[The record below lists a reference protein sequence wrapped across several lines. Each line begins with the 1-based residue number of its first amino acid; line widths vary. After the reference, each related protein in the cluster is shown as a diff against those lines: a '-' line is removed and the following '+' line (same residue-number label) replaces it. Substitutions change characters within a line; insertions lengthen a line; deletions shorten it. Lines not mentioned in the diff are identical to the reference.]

1 MKNAEFSKFL
11 STCNILRRVMAFLL
25 CVVLVLSFV
34 ACKEDDTSS
43 DIQSATQSTTQSNT
57 QSSTQSE
64 TQSTTQSGTVSS
76 ESTGSKSEM
85 TETVDIN
92 KGKIDITSDL
102 KETVKRDDDGEVK
115 APVNPAGLSTN
126 YVGGAEREA
135 NAMRNKILNTGNTE
149 EYYTITGTKYYVSP
163 GGNDENSGT
172 SPQEAIRTIDGV
184 NTLKLKA
191 GDAVLFERGAVF
203 RQTQAV
209 RTIDGVIYGSYGKG
223 EKPKLLASPMNFAEA
238 KWQPSERKNIWK
250 TMYIYDEAG
259 SMVFE
264 HGEEIGYLKT
274 SVRNLTA
281 NTQFYFNES
290 DGYMYLYCDK
300 GNPSDVYESIEVG
313 TKVPNFNI
321 PARTGAIIDNICA
334 KYSSW
339 IGIKGHFNCT
349 DVVVTNCEIGFVGGY
364 LYGVVRAGNAIQ
376 CWQGVQERFVVQN
389 CWIYQTFDTAV
400 SWQGSGGEGYKY
412 MNIVFDS
419 NLTEYNN
426 CDYEHWDHGATLG
439 DFQITNNMMR
449 FTALGWGTRI
459 DDGGV
464 RGIEG
469 VFYADTS
476 DMLHVGKVIVKNN
489 VIDCPDRKVFDW
501 EINGEDYKG
510 NVVWDT
516 WDKYYEI
523 SGTRVYWKQAYRNST
538 EIVRGTQRVETDGS
552 VRGTTKEVIEE
563 GLKRFDPT
571 LKFTWIE

>member
-1 MKNAEFSKFL
+1 MKSISFKKIFSSKNAICRL
-11 STCNILRRVMAFLL
+11 VAVLL
-25 CVVLVLSFV
+25 CVVLVLSF
-34 ACKEDDTSS
+34 AGCKDSEDNTDKNNASS
-43 DIQSATQSTTQSNT
+43 GS
-57 QSSTQSE
+57 QSS
-64 TQSTTQSGTVSS
+64 TQSGTVSGDGTTSDS
-76 ESTGSKSEM
+76 EK
-85 TETVDIN
+85 VDPIS
-92 KGKIDITSDL
+92 GKITFNSNLTATVARDDANEEKAPIDCSDL
-102 KETVKRDDDGEVK
+102 G
-115 APVNPAGLSTN
+115 TN
-126 YVGGAEREA
+126 YVGGAEAEA
-135 NAMRNKILNTGNTE
+135 TALRDKILNTGNTE
-149 EYYTITGTKYYVSP
+149 DYYTITGTKYYVSP
-163 GGNDENSGT
+163 GGDDQNSGK
-172 SPQEAIRTIDGV
+172 SPEEPLRTIDAV
-184 NTLKLKA
+184 NTLLLQA
-191 GDAVLFERGAVF
+191 GDAVLFERGSVF

-209 RTIDGVIYGSYGKG
+209 RTVDGVIYGSYGKG

-238 KWQPSERKNIWK
+238 NWQPSERKNIWK

-264 HGEEIGYLKT
+264 HGEQIGYLKT
-274 SVRNLTA
+274 SVRNLNA
-281 NTQFYFNES
+281 NTQFYYNES

-300 GNPSDVYESIEVG
+300 GNPSDVYKSIEVG

-349 DVVVTNCEIGFVGGY
+349 NVVVTNCEIGFVGGY

-376 CWQGVQERFVVQN
+376 CWQGVQESFVVKN

-400 SWQGSGGEGYKY
+400 SWQGVGGEGCKY
-412 MNIVFDS
+412 MNIVYDG

-439 DFQITNNMMR
+439 DFQITNNIMR

-469 VFYADTS
+469 VLYAVTS
-476 DMLHVGKVIVKNN
+476 DMVHVGKVVVKDNI
-489 VIDCPDRKVFDW
+489 IDCPDRKVIDW
-501 EINGEDYKG
+501 DINGTTADGGVSYE
-510 NVVWDT
+510 T
-516 WDKYYEI
+516 WDKYYTI
-523 SGTRVYWKQAYRNST
+523 SGTKVYWKQAYRNST
-538 EIVRGTQRVETDGS
+538 EIVRGTQRVPTDDGI
-552 VRGTTKEVIEE
+552 RGTTKDVIEA